1 MTVEASNVHKNYLLG
16 ATAVGALRGVDLSVR
31 RDACADEASPAE
43 TGGGD
48 PAPWNL
54 RTKG

>member
-1 MTVEASNVHKNYLLG
+1 MTVEATNVHKNYLLG

-31 RDACADEASPAE
+31 RDECADEASPAE

-54 RTKG
+54 RAKG

>member
-1 MTVEASNVHKNYLLG
+1 MTVEATNVHKNYLLG
-16 ATAVGALRGVDLSVR
+16 ATAVGALGGVDLSVR
-31 RDACADEASPAE
+31 RDAE